1 MIAWFTRH
9 PVAANLLM
17 MALLIGG
24 VLSANKMRKEV
35 FPKVPVSEITISAY
49 FEGRTAQQ
57 IDQEL
62 GQKIEQALQGIAG
75 IKHITSASSQG
86 SVNITVKKQLDHSLE
101 RLLADIKS
109 NVENIYDWPQLAE
122 RPKVYR
128 NEDTLDALMVQ
139 LSGDTDKDTLI
150 KVAHRV
156 KQALLANPEIHKI
169 EQFGAHDYSIYIDVN
184 PEIMR
189 QLGLTFEEIS
199 QAISQQSV
207 RSKSGLLKTDNGQYL
222 IYSQQ
227 HAQHQRELA
236 ELVIKVFNDGNVITL
251 NDIAEIN
258 DGFIEHDSDV
268 LFNGQATIGF
278 SIKMSAKS
286 DVFDIS
292 TQAQYVVKQLNK
304 NLPEN
309 LKLTIWFDSST
320 YVQERLNL
328 LQNSA
333 FQGFIL
339 VFILLTMFLQ
349 MRLAFWVA
357 MGLPVAIAGTFIVL
371 GELGFQYTINEITTF
386 GFILVLGILV
396 DDAVVVGESI
406 YSSKNQQ
413 GNSVQATINGV
424 HKVALPTIFGVL
436 TTVVA
441 LLPMTQFPSETGRL
455 FAGFAWVVIVALL
468 FSLLESKFIL
478 PAHLRNVD
486 IQKIGADKSS
496 TIQQFWARI
505 RQSPQ
510 RGLTWCNEHIY
521 HPWLKFSLRYRYAWL
536 MCFFAIC
543 LSVIGSLVQGKIR
556 MVLFPDVPGS
566 FIVLTIELEEN
577 APLALVQQAMDKAES
592 IKSDINN
599 NYQQQHN
606 IKGNN
611 IEKSMAVMY
620 EQGFIVIYAEPL
632 AKKDRPNVDIKTIAQ
647 LWRTPLTK
655 LEAVVSTEA
664 MVTENGTGTGTQIF
678 FQHPDSRILDTIVK
692 RAQHWLNNQQGIRN
706 VKNDQAN
713 TMPQLMFTL
722 KPEAQLHG
730 ITRKMLANQL
740 AAAYGGLEV
749 DRFYRNEHVVKVYL
763 SFPRS
768 LRDSRTDFSRMYIFN
783 HKNEAIPLL
792 AVADIKTDMVQ
803 NSVSRF
809 NGANNRSLLI
819 DVDKE
824 LSSPE
829 DIFQI
834 LSKEF
839 YREVGSQYPLLKIK
853 RAGELQETVDTKSGL
868 VTAFIIALMAIYIL
882 LALPLKRYGQ
892 PLLIMAAIP
901 FGVVGAI
908 LGHLWLGLSLSLYSW
923 LGILTLS
930 GVVVNDSLLI
940 VTGYNE
946 LRKTASSQLTAIYQA
961 CQNRFRAIFLTT
973 VTTFAGLYPLLNE
986 TSEQAQYL
994 IPAAA
999 SMAYGLLFATLI
1011 TLFLIP
1017 ILILVASDIKRFLTG
1032 KQWKN
1037 TEVATY

>member
-1 MIAWFTRH
+1 
-9 PVAANLLM
+9 
-17 MALLIGG
+17 
-24 VLSANKMRKEV
+24 
-35 FPKVPVSEITISAY
+35 
-49 FEGRTAQQ
+49 
-57 IDQEL
+57 
-62 GQKIEQALQGIAG
+62 
-75 IKHITSASSQG
+75 
-86 SVNITVKKQLDHSLE
+86 
-101 RLLADIKS
+101 
-109 NVENIYDWPQLAE
+109 
-122 RPKVYR
+122 
-128 NEDTLDALMVQ
+128 
-139 LSGDTDKDTLI
+139 
-150 KVAHRV
+150 
-156 KQALLANPEIHKI
+156 
-169 EQFGAHDYSIYIDVN
+169 
-184 PEIMR
+184 
-189 QLGLTFEEIS
+189 
-199 QAISQQSV
+199 
-207 RSKSGLLKTDNGQYL
+207 
-222 IYSQQ
+222 
-227 HAQHQRELA
+227 
-236 ELVIKVFNDGNVITL
+236 
-251 NDIAEIN
+251 
-258 DGFIEHDSDV
+258 
-268 LFNGQATIGF
+268 
-278 SIKMSAKS
+278 
-286 DVFDIS
+286 
-292 TQAQYVVKQLNK
+292 
-304 NLPEN
+304 
-309 LKLTIWFDSST
+309 
-320 YVQERLNL
+320 
-328 LQNSA
+328 
-333 FQGFIL
+333 
-339 VFILLTMFLQ
+339 
-349 MRLAFWVA
+349 
-357 MGLPVAIAGTFIVL
+357 
-371 GELGFQYTINEITTF
+371 
-386 GFILVLGILV
+386 
-396 DDAVVVGESI
+396 
-406 YSSKNQQ
+406 
-413 GNSVQATINGV
+413 
-424 HKVALPTIFGVL
+424 
-436 TTVVA
+436 
-441 LLPMTQFPSETGRL
+441 
-455 FAGFAWVVIVALL
+455 
-468 FSLLESKFIL
+468 
-478 PAHLRNVD
+478 
-486 IQKIGADKSS
+486 
-496 TIQQFWARI
+496 
-505 RQSPQ
+505 
-510 RGLTWCNEHIY
+510 
-521 HPWLKFSLRYRYAWL
+521 

-606 IKGNN
+606 IKGNI